1 MALTGSDIWLA
12 TALAQV
18 VWLGMVLVRRMDW
31 VNASP
36 MAFRSAV
43 SFVHAARSTLL
54 MIVGATKAA
63 RMAMTASTTMVS
75 INVQP
80 ARSRS
85 EAVRVLPASCRHNE
99 AMRDRTIC
107 RQDAGSTLT

>member
-36 MAFRSAV
+36 MPFRSAV
-43 SFVHAARSTLL
+43 SFVHAARSTRL
-54 MIVGATKAA
+54 MIVGAIVA
-63 RMAMTASTTMVS
+63 ASTAITAITAMLS
-75 INVQP
+75 ISVQP
-80 ARSRS
+80 ARRRKS
-85 EAVRVLPASCRHNE
+85 ECRMPNAE
-99 AMRDRTIC
+99 IARRD
-107 RQDAGSTLT
+107 DF